1 VLPSS
6 SLPLGLKTQL
16 SATGTYS
23 DGSTQSLTSQ
33 VAWSS
38 SSPSVATVSGSGLV
52 STLATGAT
60 QLTATLGSVT
70 QQASLTV
77 TAAQLE
83 SIAVQASQSSFP
95 LGLSLQLTAIGT
107 YSDSSTQN
115 LTSQVGWSS
124 ATPSVGVVSAAGSAT
139 GVATGSFNARAT
151 LNGVTG
157 SLAITVTNAVL
168 QSIAVT
174 PASPTII
181 NLLGNSVQFTA
192 TGTYSDGSTQNLTDT
207 CHWAITAGLSLG
219 SISATGSFSPLGIGA
234 GTVSATSGS
243 ITGSTG
249 FLVISVGL

>member
-1 VLPSS
+1 
-6 SLPLGLKTQL
+6 
-16 SATGTYS
+16 
-23 DGSTQSLTSQ
+23 

-192 TGTYSDGSTQNLTDT
+192 TGTYSDGSTQNRRPVAGQHLRYRQLLPAGHWRRHRKRHVGEHHRLNRIPGHLGWALTNQE
-207 CHWAITAGLSLG
+207 
-219 SISATGSFSPLGIGA
+219 
-234 GTVSATSGS
+234 
-243 ITGSTG
+243 
-249 FLVISVGL
+249 